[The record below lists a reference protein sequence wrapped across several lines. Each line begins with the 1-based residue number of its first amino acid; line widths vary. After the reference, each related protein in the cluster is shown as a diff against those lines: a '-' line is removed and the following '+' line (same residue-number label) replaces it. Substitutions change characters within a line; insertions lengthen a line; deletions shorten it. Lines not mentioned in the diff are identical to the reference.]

1 MSDVF
6 TALDH
11 DRIRKILLEEWDP
24 AGIRHEPGAQ
34 DEYDDYAK
42 TAYRMLTKRDASA
55 QKMFAFLQWVESDQM
70 GLGPSSEALS
80 RRWQAVD
87 ALMAL
92 TRVLN

>member
-1 MSDVF
+1 MSDII
-6 TALDH
+6 TALDQ

-24 AGIRHEPGAQ
+24 AGIRHEPDAQ

-42 TAYRMLTKRDASA
+42 TAFRMLAKKDASA
-55 QKMFAFLQWVESDQM
+55 QKMFAFLQWVESDQL
-70 GLGPSSEALS
+70 GLDPSSEALH

-87 ALMAL
+87 SLMAL